1 MLTRIISAMIGI
13 VLFFVIIFCAK
24 IPFVVEAVV
33 ALLAV
38 IALWELFQ
46 ATELHKD
53 KSLCLMSMAFVAIVP
68 FLGTQPLWMS
78 GLCFLYTV
86 SLFLRLIRHETLR
99 GGIDAVGLPFFF
111 SITISFSFSSVVFL
125 KDSYRANI
133 GLTQDDSIFFIIL
146 AAAGAWLA
154 DAGAY
159 FVGRFF
165 GRHKLAPV
173 ISPNKTVEGFVGGLL
188 TNVIGFGVAGWIY
201 SVYFGAVS
209 VNYPLLLIMG
219 LVSALLG
226 TLGDLSASYI
236 KRACHIKDFG
246 NIMPG
251 HGGILDRFDSLLL
264 VSPFLY
270 IILRLVHPIWPIIIH

>member
-1 MLTRIISAMIGI
+1 MLTRIITGAVGI
-13 VLFFVIIFCAK
+13 VLFAVIVLCAK
-24 IPFVVEAVV
+24 IPFVVEAAA

-38 IALWELFQ
+38 LALWELFH
-46 ATELHKD
+46 AAGLHKD
-53 KSLCLMSMAFVAIVP
+53 KPLCLMSIAFVAIVP
-68 FLGTQPLWMS
+68 FLGTRALWMS

-111 SITISFSFSSVVFL
+111 SITVSFSFSSLVFL
-125 KDSYRANI
+125 RDSYLSDAD
-133 GLTQDDSIFFIIL
+133 LTQDDSVFFIVL
-146 AAAGAWLA
+146 AAVGAWVA

-173 ISPNKTVEGFVGGLL
+173 ISPNKTVEGFIGGIVA
-188 TNVIGFGVAGWIY
+188 NIIGFWIAGWIY
-201 SVYFGAVS
+201 SMCFSVS
-209 VNYPLLLIMG
+209 VNYPLLIIMA
-219 LVSALLG
+219 VICALLG
-226 TLGDLSASYI
+226 ALGDLSASYI
-236 KRACHIKDFG
+236 KRSCHIKDFG

-270 IILRLVHPIWPIIIH
+270 LVIRLIHPIWPIIIH

>member
-1 MLTRIISAMIGI
+1 MVLTRIITGAVGT
-13 VLFFVIIFCAK
+13 VLFAIIILCAK
-24 IPFVVEAVV
+24 IPFVVETVV

-38 IALWELFQ
+38 LAVWELFQ
-46 ATELHKD
+46 AAGLHKD
-53 KSLCLMSMAFVAIVP
+53 KALCLMSIGFVVLIP
-68 FLGTQPLWMS
+68 FLGTRPLWMS
-78 GLCFLYTV
+78 ALCFLYTV
-86 SLFLRLIRHETLR
+86 ALFLRLIRHETLR

-111 SITISFSFSSVVFL
+111 SITISFSFSSLVFL
-125 KDSYRANI
+125 RDSYRADI
-133 GLTQDDSIFFIIL
+133 RLTQDDSVFFIVL

-173 ISPNKTVEGFVGGLL
+173 ISPNKTVEGFVGGIV
-188 TNVIGFGVAGWIY
+188 TNIIGFGVAGWIY
-201 SVYFGAVS
+201 SVCFAAA
-209 VNYPLLLIMG
+209 VNYPLLIIMG

-236 KRACHIKDFG
+236 KRSFHIKDFG

-270 IILRLVHPIWPIIIH
+270 IIIRLVHPIWPIIIH

>member
-1 MLTRIISAMIGI
+1 MLTRIITGAVGI
-13 VLFFVIIFCAK
+13 ALFAVILLCAK
-24 IPFVVEAVV
+24 IPFVVEAAA

-38 IALWELFQ
+38 FALWELFH
-46 ATELHKD
+46 AAGLHKD
-53 KSLCLMSMAFVAIVP
+53 KPLCLMSIVFVAIVP
-68 FLGTQPLWMS
+68 FLGTNPLWMS
-78 GLCFLYTV
+78 ALCFLYTV

-99 GGIDAVGLPFFF
+99 GGIDAVGLPFLF
-111 SITISFSFSSVVFL
+111 SITVSFSFSSLVFL
-125 KDSYRANI
+125 RDSYLSDS
-133 GLTQDDSIFFIIL
+133 GLTQDDSVFFIVL

-173 ISPNKTVEGFVGGLL
+173 ISPNKTIEGFVGGIVV
-188 TNVIGFGVAGWIY
+188 NIIGFWLAGWIY
-201 SVYFGAVS
+201 GMCFSVS
-209 VNYPLLLIMG
+209 INYPLFIIMALI
-219 LVSALLG
+219 SALLG

-236 KRACHIKDFG
+236 KRSCNIKDFG

-270 IILRLVHPIWPIIIH
+270 IVIRLVHPIWPIIIH